1 MLKLITRRV
10 WPTLWRTIC
19 EWSDDD
25 GSRMATSL
33 AYYGVLS
40 FFPMLLVI
48 IAIFGWVTQ
57 LWPDLKLQQEGLID
71 EINKTTQNGDLAKL
85 VERVLNEV
93 KSQAILGGPVGVI
106 GVLLASIGIFS
117 QLEDS
122 LYRIWKVKNAP
133 KSGGIWWMVWHVLLH
148 RLKAF
153 AMLLALGV
161 LLMAT
166 FFGGFMLA
174 AVEKFAG
181 EWWLAT
187 DVLDWL
193 HKKIGLDVWRWLHL
207 GVGITLNA
215 VFFTLIYKL
224 LSKGPV
230 RWSVAIIGGFCTSFA
245 WEFGRWL
252 LAWFLVGKKYNAYEV
267 VGALLAIMIWFYY
280 ASTILLF
287 GAELIQVISR
297 MKIEKENENVV

>member
-1 MLKLITRRV
+1 MLDLFTRRI
-10 WPTLWRTIC
+10 WPTFWRTIC
-19 EWSDDD
+19 EWSEDD
-25 GSRMATSL
+25 GNRMAAAL

-57 LWPDLKLQQEGLID
+57 FSPDFQLRQDALIE
-71 EINKTTQNGDLAKL
+71 EIRRATQNDDLANLIKGI
-85 VERVLNEV
+85 LNEV
-93 KSQAILGGPVGVI
+93 KSQAILGGPLGAI

-133 KSGGIWWMVWHVLLH
+133 KSGGIGWMAWHVLLH

-166 FFGGFMLA
+166 FFGGLA
-174 AVEKFAG
+174 LTTIEKFAG
-181 EWWLAT
+181 DWSWASAILT
-187 DVLDWL
+187 WL
-193 HKKIGLDVWRWLHL
+193 HQQVGIDVWRWMHL
-207 GVGITLNA
+207 GVGVLLNA
-215 VFFTLIYKL
+215 IFFTLIYKL

-230 RWSVAIIGGFCTSFA
+230 RPAVAVIGGLCTSLA

-297 MKIEKENENVV
+297 MRTEKEKAA